1 MKNVKRILKALAVL
15 AFWLLVWSA
24 AARLTGRELL
34 LPGPL
39 SVLRRLA
46 ELCVSAQFWRTTAV
60 SLLRILLGAA
70 AALIAGTV
78 LAVLT
83 SRYALLRS
91 LFSPLLTIIKST
103 PVASFIIL
111 ALVWLGRDI
120 LPAFITLL
128 MVLPVVWSNV
138 SAGIAETDV
147 RLLEMAK
154 VFGFSPLKKLRTIYI
169 PSVSPYFASACR
181 SALGLGWKAGIA
193 AEVLTVPSVS
203 IGKNLYEAKLYLDT
217 PGLFAWTLT
226 VIICSLVIE
235 KILVAGVVYLENRR
249 GKGGNSHA

>member
-1 MKNVKRILKALAVL
+1 MKNVKRIPKALAVL
-15 AFWLLVWSA
+15 AFWLLAWSA
-24 AARLTGRELL
+24 AAHLVGRELL
-34 LPGPL
+34 LPGPVV
-39 SVLRRLA
+39 VLRRLA

-70 AALIAGTV
+70 AALAGGTV

-83 SRYALLRS
+83 SRYGLLRS

-138 SAGIAETDV
+138 STGITETDGK
-147 RLLEMAK
+147 LLEMAK
-154 VFGFSPLKKLRTIYI
+154 VFRFSPIKKLQVIYI

-203 IGKNLYEAKLYLDT
+203 IGKNLYESKLYLDT

-226 VIICSLVIE
+226 VIVCSLIIE
-235 KILVAGVVYLENRR
+235 KILIAGLARLENRR
-249 GKGGNSHA
+249 AKGGLDHA